1 MDREV
6 MTNEENYCF
15 DVAGYLHV
23 PGTLTRPEVERL
35 NREIDAMGATEG
47 MLGWPGKAREPFR
60 DLLVHPALVWYLNQL
75 VGQGFI
81 LDRAPEVWCEET
93 LRHEC
98 AAGRWQ
104 RASGPRH
111 CVLLP
116 ERAAL

>member
-60 DLLVHPALVWYLNQL
+60 DLLVHPALVWYLNPARRRGIYPRPSTGSL
-75 VGQGFI
+75 V
-81 LDRAPEVWCEET
+81 
-93 LRHEC
+93 
-98 AAGRWQ
+98 
-104 RASGPRH
+104 
-111 CVLLP
+111 
-116 ERAAL
+116 